1 LASASELAAKSFL
14 LSQQLRHPARYLDKP
29 LELEDVDSV
38 GLLRTIGAFIQAVE
52 SRVQIAF

>member
-1 LASASELAAKSFL
+1 M
-14 LSQQLRHPARYLDKP
+14 RHPARYLDKP